1 MEEALKILEETKKLV
16 MLKYPRFSSNL
27 AKTNFYISSHL
38 KYHTAATDGE
48 NIYFDPNYIVN
59 LSEDDRIFVMAH
71 ELMHIRFG
79 HAQRIYKKDGEARDP
94 NVWNEATDAIINAN
108 LEHDKF
114 TIPLG
119 AINRPGA
126 LEYNSEELYEILL
139 QEKQNQPQE
148 QGQDGEEQENSE
160 GQDGKEIES
169 SENGKT
175 GKKTKKFVD
184 DHSLWGDSEEK
195 EKIKESS
202 ESQEQEGKGKEDK
215 KDKTT
220 AKEESQGEEEK
231 EEVKKSSE
239 DGNDEDFDE
248 AKEFEK
254 NREERRARAKEE
266 LEKLKKE
273 LMNNDHD
280 MTSLGDVGRSQEELD
295 WKLLLRREIEKEEIV
310 WSQRRSIKENNYA
323 YRLEEEELEDEAK
336 TEVMID
342 VSGSVD
348 LNLVRAFLR
357 ILKPI
362 IKESQ
367 LRVGCFNE
375 RYWGMVEINSER
387 DIDNFK
393 IPSAARSSSYAWTED
408 WDLAVRSF
416 TKEEGINKIVFTDG
430 YPCPGTMPAD
440 DLKNE
445 NVIWLVYGNKNFHP
459 CCGKVIQITEKQ
471 ISRLSSFT
479 SDMGSTKHVR

>member
-1 MEEALKILEETKKLV
+1 
-16 MLKYPRFSSNL
+16 
-27 AKTNFYISSHL
+27 
-38 KYHTAATDGE
+38 
-48 NIYFDPNYIVN
+48 
-59 LSEDDRIFVMAH
+59 
-71 ELMHIRFG
+71 
-79 HAQRIYKKDGEARDP
+79 
-94 NVWNEATDAIINAN
+94 
-108 LEHDKF
+108 
-114 TIPLG
+114 
-119 AINRPGA
+119 
-126 LEYNSEELYEILL
+126 
-139 QEKQNQPQE
+139 
-148 QGQDGEEQENSE
+148 
-160 GQDGKEIES
+160 
-169 SENGKT
+169 
-175 GKKTKKFVD
+175 
-184 DHSLWGDSEEK
+184 
-195 EKIKESS
+195 
-202 ESQEQEGKGKEDK
+202 
-215 KDKTT
+215 
-220 AKEESQGEEEK
+220 
-231 EEVKKSSE
+231 
-239 DGNDEDFDE
+239 
-248 AKEFEK
+248 
-254 NREERRARAKEE
+254 
-266 LEKLKKE
+266 
-273 LMNNDHD
+273 MNNDHD

-393 IPSAARSSSYAWTED
+393 IPSAARSSSYTWTED

-479 SDMGSTKHVR
+479 SDKGSTKHGR